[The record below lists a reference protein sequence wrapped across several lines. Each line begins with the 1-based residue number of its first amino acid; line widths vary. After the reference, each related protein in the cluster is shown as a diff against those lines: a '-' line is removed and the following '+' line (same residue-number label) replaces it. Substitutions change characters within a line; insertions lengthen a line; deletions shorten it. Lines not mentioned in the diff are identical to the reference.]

1 MLYTS
6 CMNFQDFFA
15 GLLYYQSKGVSLKAQ
30 LNSSYRS
37 VLKLSYLLQE
47 IISEG
52 LSNGTLLCVSIMY
65 TVKNSFADQTKPQK
79 FNNTKIFHA
88 NYFLM

>member
-1 MLYTS
+1 M
-6 CMNFQDFFA
+6 F
-15 GLLYYQSKGVSLKAQ
+15 
-30 LNSSYRS
+30 SYF
-37 VLKLSYLLQE
+37 LQE

-79 FNNTKIFHA
+79 FNTTKIFHA
-88 NYFLM
+88 NYFLMWKFPDGETQYVLEAIYPAWEEVMNN